1 MKRGKLIFRPRLRAE
16 FYEDN
21 MEQMSNVKCQMS
33 NCYVHRGVLVI
44 YAMLVVAGLTAAIA
58 AYATITIGRIEQGK
72 NINRALS
79 SFYAAEGTA
88 EQALYFIKRDQASG
102 TLDTSLNRYDI
113 ATASAKT
120 FTENGVKFFRDAHT
134 LLPDIVISRVPANDV
149 IPLELYDSLNPSQ
162 GACYQEDGSYSN
174 DVSYSKCARW
184 LVLEWKSTDPVD
196 VEVRWVAWQGS
207 QYATASVGAAPLIE
221 GGYANQIDLLN
232 PAFYTSPPIHP
243 SGYNNFR
250 IRVRPLFG
258 DMYSVKI
265 TVKNRDGLPGRFP
278 GFFVVDATGVDSTN
292 RQKVRLA
299 VPQQEV
305 AAPWWDFVFFVEGY
319 TR

>member
-1 MKRGKLIFRPRLRAE
+1 
-16 FYEDN
+16 
-21 MEQMSNVKCQMS
+21 MSH
-33 NCYVHRGVLVI
+33 CYVHRGVLVI

-88 EQALYFIKRDQASG
+88 EQALYFIKRDQASA

-134 LLPDIVISRVPANDV
+134 LLPDIVISRVPVNGV
-149 IPLELYDSLNPSQ
+149 IPLELYDPLNPSR
-162 GACYQEDGSYSN
+162 GACYQGDGSYQEGT
-174 DVSYSKCARW
+174 SYSGCVGKI
-184 LVLEWKSTDPVD
+184 LLSWKSIDPVD

-207 QYATASVGAAPLIE
+207 QYATAGVGGTIIE
-221 GGYANQIDLLN
+221 GGYTGEIDLLN
-232 PAFYTSPPIHP
+232 PAFYTSTPIYP

-258 DMYSVKI
+258 DMYSVVI
-265 TVKNRDGLPGRFP
+265 TAKNRNTSVGTFP